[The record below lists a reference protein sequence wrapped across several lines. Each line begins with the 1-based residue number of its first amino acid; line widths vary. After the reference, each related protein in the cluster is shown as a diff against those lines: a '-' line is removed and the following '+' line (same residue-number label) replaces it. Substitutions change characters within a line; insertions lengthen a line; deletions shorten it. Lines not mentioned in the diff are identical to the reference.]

1 MQEFFDITV
10 AGNGVMAWLRATAWI
25 VGALLLMK
33 ILLPLVIRRISK
45 WAASTATRWDDA
57 LVQCLRAI
65 RWFLVALVVLHPA
78 SNELELSAVAERWVS
93 VIATVAFFLQ
103 LALCAS
109 AFIRGWIVNVRQDS
123 LEKDPSTTSALSILS
138 FMARTVAWA
147 ILLLLLL
154 DNLGFDVNA
163 LVAGLGI
170 GGIAIGLA
178 LQNILGDLF
187 ASLSIVLDKPFQVG
201 DFVVIDDFS
210 GTVENIGLK
219 TTRLR
224 SLSGEVLVFSNGDL
238 TKSRLRNYKLM
249 KERRIPFTFGLSFG
263 STPEQLEHVS
273 FAVKKVIDA
282 QEQARFDRAH
292 FTGFSGASLDFEV
305 VYWMRTPDYTA
316 YRDVQQAINLG
327 MMREFSAI
335 GVEFAVSSR
344 TLLQAAQEGLVV
356 SMTDVSG
363 SSGAAAPA
371 EVHPS
376 PSV

>member
-1 MQEFFDITV
+1 M
-10 AGNGVMAWLRATAWI
+10 
-25 VGALLLMK
+25 
-33 ILLPLVIRRISK
+33 
-45 WAASTATRWDDA
+45 
-57 LVQCLRAI
+57 
-65 RWFLVALVVLHPA
+65 
-78 SNELELSAVAERWVS
+78 
-93 VIATVAFFLQ
+93 
-103 LALCAS
+103 
-109 AFIRGWIVNVRQDS
+109 
-123 LEKDPSTTSALSILS
+123 
-138 FMARTVAWA
+138 
-147 ILLLLLL
+147 LLL

-249 KERRIPFTFGLSFG
+249 KERRIPFTFGIAFSA
-263 STPEQLEHVS
+263 TPEQLEQLPG
-273 FAVKKVIDA
+273 AVKRVVDA
-282 QEQARFDRAH
+282 QEQARFDRTH

-305 VYWMRTPDYTA
+305 VYWMRTPDYSA

-327 MMREFSAI
+327 MMREFASI
-335 GVEFAVSSR
+335 GVEFAVSTR
-344 TLLQAAQEGLVV
+344 TVLQAGEHGLAVALAH
-356 SMTDVSG
+356 VSG
-363 SSGAAAPA
+363 IATPGDAQPALGA
-371 EVHPS
+371 
-376 PSV
+376 

>member
-1 MQEFFDITV
+1 MQEVLDLSFAGNAVLDWACAVLWVVGTV
-10 AGNGVMAWLRATAWI
+10 ALVR
-25 VGALLLMK
+25 LLL
-33 ILLPLVIRRISK
+33 PVVIHRVSR
-45 WAASTATRWDDA
+45 WAKGTATRLDDA
-57 LVQCLRAI
+57 LVHVLGSV
-65 RWFLVALVVLHPA
+65 RWWLVALVALYPA
-78 SNELELSAVAERWVS
+78 SQDLVLRAATARWLSGA
-93 VIATVAFFLQ
+93 ATVALFLQ

-109 AFIRGWIVNVRQDS
+109 AFITAWIVNVRQES

-138 FMARTVAWA
+138 FLGRVVVWA

-249 KERRIPFTFGLSFG
+249 NERRIPFTFGLTFDA
-263 STPEQLEHVS
+263 TPEQLEQIPG
-273 FAVKKVIDA
+273 AVQKIIDA
-282 QEQARFDRAH
+282 QKLARFDRAH
-292 FTGFSGASLDFEV
+292 FTGFGDSSLDFEV
-305 VYWMRTPDYTA
+305 VYWMLTPDYTA
-316 YRDVQQAINLG
+316 YRDVQQAVNLG
-327 MMREFSAI
+327 MMRAFAAI
-335 GVEFAVSSR
+335 GVDFAFPTRTLMLGKQGPLAVSLAR
-344 TLLQAAQEGLVV
+344 MPGAQGP
-356 SMTDVSG
+356 G
-363 SSGAAAPA
+363 QKA
-371 EVHPS
+371 
-376 PSV
+376 

>member
-1 MQEFFDITV
+1 MQEIFGLTF
-10 AGNGVMAWLRATAWI
+10 AGNHVQAWVRAAAWV
-25 VGALLLMK
+25 VGAVLLMK
-33 ILLPLVIRRISK
+33 IILPLVIRRMSQ
-45 WAASTATRWDDA
+45 WAEGTTTRWDDA
-57 LVQCLRAI
+57 LVQALRAI
-65 RWFLVALVVLHPA
+65 RWFLVALVALHPA
-78 SNELELSAVAERWVS
+78 SNELDLRPSAERWIS
-93 VIATVAFFLQ
+93 GIATVAFFLQ
-103 LALCAS
+103 LGLSAS

-138 FMARTVAWA
+138 FIARTVAWA
-147 ILLLLLL
+147 LLLLLLL

-178 LQNILGDLF
+178 LQNILSDLF

-249 KERRIPFTFGLSFG
+249 RERRIPFTFGLSFAA
-263 STPEQLEHVS
+263 TPEQLEQVPG
-273 FAVKKVIDA
+273 AVKKVVDA

-305 VYWMRTPDYTA
+305 VYWMRTPDYAA
-316 YRDVQQAINLG
+316 YRDVQQAVSLG
-327 MMREFSAI
+327 MMREFATI
-335 GVEFAVSSR
+335 GVEFAASSR
-344 TLLQAAQEGLVV
+344 TVLQASRDGLAVSLAQSVDALSPVGEEAAL
-356 SMTDVSG
+356 
-363 SSGAAAPA
+363 GA
-371 EVHPS
+371 
-376 PSV
+376 

>member
-1 MQEFFDITV
+1 MTF
-10 AGNGVMAWLRATAWI
+10 AGSGVQAWLCAAVW
-25 VGALLLMK
+25 VLGAVLLMK
-33 ILLPLVIRRISK
+33 IILPLVIRRISK
-45 WAASTATRWDDA
+45 WAGATSTHWDDA
-57 LVQCLRAI
+57 VVDALRAV
-65 RWFLVALVVLHPA
+65 RWFLVALVALHPA
-78 SNELELSAVAERWVS
+78 SSGLALSAVAQRWVS
-93 VIATVAFFLQ
+93 GVATVAFFLQ
-103 LALCAS
+103 LALCVS
-109 AFIRGWIVNVRQDS
+109 AFIRGWISNVRNQS

-138 FMARTVAWA
+138 FIARTVAWA

-249 KERRIPFTFGLSFG
+249 NERRIPFTFGLTFDT
-263 STPEQLEHVS
+263 TPEQLEQVP
-273 FAVKKVIDA
+273 AIVKKVIGT
-282 QEQARFDRAH
+282 QQQARFDRAH
-292 FTGFSGASLDFEV
+292 FTGFGDSSLDFEV
-305 VYWMRTPDYTA
+305 VYWMLTPDFAA
-316 YRDVQQAINLG
+316 YRDVQQAVNLG
-327 MMREFSAI
+327 LMRAFASLGVDFAFPTRTLMFSKQSP
-335 GVEFAVSSR
+335 VAVS
-344 TLLQAAQEGLVV
+344 LAQTQGA
-356 SMTDVSG
+356 T
-363 SSGAAAPA
+363 AAA
-371 EVHPS
+371 S
-376 PSV
+376 GT